1 MMRKLYNSL
10 ITLSDAIFRVEK
22 WLLLLAVIAVTLVNF
37 LNVVLRYALNSGLAY
52 CEMLSIVLFMF
63 MVIIGGNIAVKTDS
77 EIRIDIINFK
87 SERKN
92 AAFRLLSDIISIIA
106 IILAIIGLCA
116 TIQAVIKHKQR
127 VTPLPIYTYHIYICM
142 LIGFVMILLDHFII
156 FLRHILI
163 MSGFEAEREAKTE

>member
-1 MMRKLYNSL
+1 MRKLYNSL

-92 AAFRLLSDIISIIA
+92 AAFRLLSDIISITA
-106 IILAIIGLCA
+106 IILAIIGLFA
-116 TIQAVIKHKQR
+116 TIQAVIKHQQR

-156 FLRHILI
+156 FLRRLI
-163 MSGFEAEREAKTE
+163 S